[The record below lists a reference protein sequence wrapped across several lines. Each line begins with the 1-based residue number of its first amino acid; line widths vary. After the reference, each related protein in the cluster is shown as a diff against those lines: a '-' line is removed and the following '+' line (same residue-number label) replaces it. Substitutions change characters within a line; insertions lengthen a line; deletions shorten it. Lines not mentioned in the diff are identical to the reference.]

1 MTFNET
7 LETTRE
13 LAKTVKPQPYDYFI
27 AVQINLT
34 GENGGVLYVEFLH
47 GKINIEPYEY
57 IDRNCSIT
65 ISPENFIKL
74 ITQKL
79 DPVVAFIT
87 TKKLTVE
94 GDVGKALEFSNVLKQ
109 NVEG

>member
-13 LAKTVKPQPYDYFI
+13 LAKEIKKPDKDYFI

-34 GENGGVLYVEFLH
+34 GDDGGVFYVEFKD
-47 GKINIEPYEY
+47 GNINIEPYEY
-57 IDRNCSIT
+57 NDRSCAIN

-74 ITQKL
+74 ITKKL
-79 DPVVAFIT
+79 DPVAAFT
-87 TKKLTVE
+87 TKKLTVD
-94 GDVGKALEFSNVLKQ
+94 GDVGKALEFSNMLKK
-109 NVEG
+109 

>member
-7 LETTRE
+7 LEKTRE
-13 LAKTVKPQPYDYFI
+13 LAKTVKSPGNDYFI

-34 GENGGVLYVEFLH
+34 GENGGVFYIEFLN

-57 IDRNCSIT
+57 IDKNCAIN
-65 ISPENFIKL
+65 ISPEDFIKL

-79 DPVVAFIT
+79 DPVAAFT
-87 TKKLTVE
+87 TKKLTVD
-94 GDVGKALEFSNVLKQ
+94 GDVGKALEFSNVLK
-109 NVEG
+109 NNTVK